1 MRNQLSRT
9 SWTTGAGVVLLLSQ
23 ALVSQSAQDPW
34 KSSELLEPAPLAQT
48 LQSSKGKPPVI
59 ISVAFPVLYN
69 NKHLPNAIFAGPGSQ
84 PQGIEALKSAVAKL
98 PKDSDIVLYCG
109 CCPMEKCPNIRPSY
123 AALKEMG
130 FIRIR
135 VLNVPT
141 NMATDWFDKGYPSEN
156 GSALK

>member
-1 MRNQLSRT
+1 MRNQLSST
-9 SWTTGAGVVLLLSQ
+9 ALSGAVLLFSQ
-23 ALVSQSAQDPW
+23 ALVSQSAPDPW
-34 KSSELLEPAPLAQT
+34 KTGELLDPPALAQA
-48 LQSSKGKPPVI
+48 LQFSTGKPPVI

-69 NKHLPNAIFAGPGSQ
+69 NKHLPHAIFAGPGSQ
-84 PQGIEALKSAVAKL
+84 PQGIDALKSAVAKL

-123 AALKEMG
+123 SALKEMG
-130 FIRIR
+130 FTRIR
-135 VLNVPT
+135 VLRVPT